1 MQKRPIGRTILP
13 KTGQRSCPL
22 IHQSI
27 APRARVHSLA
37 LPLAGVL
44 RHIDKVG
51 PVPVIID
58 DVLVNFDDE
67 RTARALEMLADLAE
81 HIQVV
86 VITHHPHLV
95 ALAQSSLGADLVQVS
110 ELSPRPRT
118 ATSITQMFSDA
129 EQVSVPVLPFPTEP
143 ESARAAG
150 AVAAGV
156 GSAGPAE
163 RQLLLDALA
172 EEPGRKGDLL
182 ERSGLNESDW
192 LTTIKALTEE
202 GLAELNGRTYSLIEE

>member
-1 MQKRPIGRTILP
+1 NAFRMKSSPM
-13 KTGQRSCPL
+13 
-22 IHQSI
+22 
-27 APRARVHSLA
+27 AR
-37 LPLAGVL
+37 LAGVF

-81 HIQVV
+81 HTQVV

-95 ALAQSSLGADLVQVS
+95 AIAQSSLGADLVQVS
-110 ELSPRPRT
+110 ELGRRPHT
-118 ATSITQMFSDA
+118 ATSITQVFSDA
-129 EQVSVPVLPFPTEP
+129 EQVSVPVLPLPTEP
-143 ESARAAG
+143 KSARAAG
-150 AVAAGV
+150 ASTAGA
-156 GSAGPAE
+156 GSAGPAGPAGAGTAGPVE

-172 EEPGRKGDLL
+172 EGPGIKSDLL
-182 ERSGLNESDW
+182 QRTGLPADAWAS
-192 LTTIKALTEE
+192 TIRALLDD